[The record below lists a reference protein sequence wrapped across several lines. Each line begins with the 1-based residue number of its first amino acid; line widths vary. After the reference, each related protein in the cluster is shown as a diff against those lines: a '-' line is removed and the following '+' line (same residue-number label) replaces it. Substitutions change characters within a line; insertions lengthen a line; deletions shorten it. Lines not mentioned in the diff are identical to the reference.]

1 MFNYNDCATRARAV
15 GPDGCPAFPAW
26 VDDGSDLSCALRDLH
41 HLWAEYGHR
50 DAATAAFAIVA
61 LVEQLAEV
69 KP

>member
-1 MFNYNDCATRARAV
+1 MFDYNDCAAKARTW
-15 GPDGCPAFPAW
+15 GPDGLLMFPTFE
-26 VDDGSDLSCALRDLH
+26 DDGGDLALVLRDLA
-41 HLWAEYGHR
+41 HLAGLGHQ